1 MKRAAAVLA
10 ALLGLAAVI
19 VVVALLSL
27 WASGALTVR
36 ATPALS
42 RPVAEWTPVR
52 DLDGATG
59 AQCDT
64 TIAADSALAQLGE
77 HHVGLFVRPQS
88 AVDAAVPAGSAAYAE
103 PTPDGFGRIVLSND
117 HTVLPCRYVW
127 STVAHEWT
135 HVLQYRACGSCDL
148 YADGRGPAAEI
159 VADCGSALTGWP
171 DYYPYLNERQAAG
184 GRDGCSRSELDRA
197 RELRRWAR

>member
-10 ALLGLAAVI
+10 ALLELVAVI

-27 WASGALTVR
+27 WASGALTVS
-36 ATPALS
+36 AAPAPS
-42 RPVAEWTPVR
+42 RPAAEWTPIR

-59 AQCDT
+59 ARCDT
-64 TIAADSALAQLGE
+64 ATAADAALAQLGE

-103 PTPDGFGRIVLSND
+103 PTPDGFGRIVLSTD

-127 STVAHEWT
+127 SAVAHEWT
-135 HVLQYRACGSCDL
+135 HVLQYRACGGCDL
-148 YADGRGPAAEI
+148 YADGHGPAAEI
-159 VADCGSALTGWP
+159 VADCGSVLTGWP
-171 DYYPYLNERQAAG
+171 DYYPYLTERHAAG
-184 GRDGCSRSELDRA
+184 GRDGCSRAELDRA
-197 RELRRWAR
+197 RDLRRWSR